1 MIALPT
7 YPAPGSQRNGQ
18 MPDSL
23 PENLTRAAHDT
34 LGDSAPIPHST
45 AAGGS
50 SIASGNAPAADRQAH
65 LRTDSAASREIRHQ
79 TPARRERQMPVAE
92 VIAAQHDATTVT
104 RPAGAPTPARARAL
118 PDDAAHS
125 ATNTLTGTPADTATD
140 SATGITTDSSSD
152 SATDTLPVGGTSRDT
167 TWLTFFPGLELP
179 QTAHWWRDA
188 SAAEVFG
195 DASTLAPTQ
204 APPPAQG
211 QSLTENPV
219 FQGFVLLLAATYA
232 ILLYRNLGDIQH
244 LLTRVSHDRASGT
257 RLSEDPGGSGF
268 SRFLNVATAIGM
280 LFMGVMAVKY
290 GDMLMPGTLT
300 DMLSEGAV
308 LALSLL
314 TTLACTVVA
323 LFQVT
328 TVRLAG
334 AVTLSQPFVSQ
345 LVLLKRTYFSLA
357 VIVTSP
363 ALLLF
368 ALCPRGTGEVWFY
381 VIAAELF
388 VTAILYLRETFA
400 LFISKKISLLH
411 WILYLCTVEIFP
423 ISLLWLLVAR

>member
-1 MIALPT
+1 MTALLT
-7 YPAPGSQRNGQ
+7 YPATGPQQNGQ
-18 MPDSL
+18 TPDSL
-23 PENLTRAAHDT
+23 PENLTGAGHDT
-34 LGDSAPIPHST
+34 LGDSAPIALST
-45 AAGGS
+45 AVGS
-50 SIASGNAPAADRQAH
+50 PSMASGNAAAADRQAP
-65 LRTDSAASREIRHQ
+65 LRTNSTATLHGSPITRLRA
-79 TPARRERQMPVAE
+79 ERQAPVAE
-92 VIAAQHDATTVT
+92 TIAAQHDGTTVT
-104 RPAGAPTPARARAL
+104 RPTGAPIPARAL
-118 PDDAAHS
+118 PDNAAHS
-125 ATNTLTGTPADTATD
+125 ATNTLAGTPANPATN
-140 SATGITTDSSSD
+140 SL
-152 SATDTLPVGGTSRDT
+152 TDTMPLSGTSRDT

-179 QTAHWWRDA
+179 ETAHWWRDA

-244 LLTRVSHDRASGT
+244 LLTRISHDRASGK
-257 RLSEDPGGSGF
+257 RLTEDPGGSGF
-268 SRFLNVATAIGM
+268 TRFLNIATTIGM

-290 GDMLMPGTLT
+290 GDMLMPDTLT
-300 DMLSEGAV
+300 DVLSEGAV

-314 TTLACTVVA
+314 TTLACMAVA

-334 AVTLSQPFVSQ
+334 AITLSQPFISQ

-381 VIAAELF
+381 VIAVELF
-388 VTAILYLRETFA
+388 VTAILYLKETFT

>member
-1 MIALPT
+1 MTALLT
-7 YPAPGSQRNGQ
+7 YPAAGPQQNGQ
-18 MPDSL
+18 THDTL
-23 PENLTRAAHDT
+23 PENHTGAGHDS
-34 LGDSAPIPHST
+34 LGDSAPIALST
-45 AAGGS
+45 AAGRPS
-50 SIASGNAPAADRQAH
+50 TASGNAAAADRQAP
-65 LRTDSAASREIRHQ
+65 LRTDSAATLHGSPITRPR
-79 TPARRERQMPVAE
+79 AERQAPVAE
-92 VIAAQHDATTVT
+92 TIAEQHDGTTVT
-104 RPAGAPTPARARAL
+104 RPTGAPISARAL
-118 PDDAAHS
+118 PDNAAHS
-125 ATNTLTGTPADTATD
+125 ATNTLASTPADLATD
-140 SATGITTDSSSD
+140 SATDS
-152 SATDTLPVGGTSRDT
+152 LPLSGTSRDT

-179 QTAHWWRDA
+179 ETAHWWRDA
-188 SAAEVFG
+188 SAAEVYG
-195 DASTLAPTQ
+195 DASTLAPTPP
-204 APPPAQG
+204 PPPAQR

-244 LLTRVSHDRASGT
+244 LLTRISHDRASGK
-257 RLSEDPGGSGF
+257 RLTEDPGGSGF
-268 SRFLNVATAIGM
+268 SRFLNIATTIGM

-300 DMLSEGAV
+300 DVLSEGAV

-314 TTLACTVVA
+314 TTLACMAVA

-334 AVTLSQPFVSQ
+334 ALTLSQPFISQ

-381 VIAAELF
+381 VIAVELF
-388 VTAILYLRETFA
+388 VTAILYLKETFA

>member
-1 MIALPT
+1 MTALLT
-7 YPAPGSQRNGQ
+7 YPATDSLRNGQ
-18 MPDSL
+18 TPDSQ
-23 PENLTRAAHDT
+23 PENLTGAGHDS
-34 LGDSAPIPHST
+34 LGDSAPIALST
-45 AAGGS
+45 AAGRPS
-50 SIASGNAPAADRQAH
+50 TASGNAAAADRQAP
-65 LRTDSAASREIRHQ
+65 LRTDSAATLHGSPITRPR
-79 TPARRERQMPVAE
+79 AERQAPVAE
-92 VIAAQHDATTVT
+92 TIAAQHDGTTGA
-104 RPAGAPTPARARAL
+104 RPTGAPIPARAL
-118 PDDAAHS
+118 PDNAARS
-125 ATNTLTGTPADTATD
+125 ATNTLAGMPADPATD
-140 SATGITTDSSSD
+140 SATGITTDSPSD
-152 SATDTLPVGGTSRDT
+152 SAADTLPLSVTSRDT

-179 QTAHWWRDA
+179 ETAHWWRDA

-244 LLTRVSHDRASGT
+244 LLTRISHDRASGK
-257 RLSEDPGGSGF
+257 RLTEDPGGSGF
-268 SRFLNVATAIGM
+268 SRFLNIATTIGM

-300 DMLSEGAV
+300 DVLSEGAV

-314 TTLACTVVA
+314 TTLACMAVA

-334 AVTLSQPFVSQ
+334 AVTLSQPFISQ

-381 VIAAELF
+381 VIAVELF
-388 VTAILYLRETFA
+388 VTAILYLKETFA